1 MNHEERHALNL
12 DAFLNFIV
20 DNYLLEM
27 SNSEFKI
34 YVYVYRQT
42 IGANLQM
49 TSLSLS
55 RIIKETGLT
64 RNTVLKALKALEK
77 REYIRSLK
85 EFKPHTF
92 MLNYSKLFTGNGSIY
107 GLGYFL
113 ITEKFTNRTKIDLNY
128 PEKM

>member
-1 MNHEERHALNL
+1 M
-12 DAFLNFIV
+12 
-20 DNYLLEM
+20 DNYLPEM

-49 TSLSLS
+49 TSISLS
-55 RIIKETGLT
+55 RIIKETALT
-64 RNTVLKALKALEK
+64 RNTVVKALKGLEK

-85 EFKPHTF
+85 DSKPHTF
-92 MLNYSKLFTGNGSIY
+92 MLNFSKIFTGNGSIY

-113 ITEKFTNRTKIDLNY
+113 ITEKFTNHTKIDLNY
-128 PEKM
+128 PKIE

>member
-1 MNHEERHALNL
+1 

-64 RNTVLKALKALEK
+64 RNTVLKALKGLEK